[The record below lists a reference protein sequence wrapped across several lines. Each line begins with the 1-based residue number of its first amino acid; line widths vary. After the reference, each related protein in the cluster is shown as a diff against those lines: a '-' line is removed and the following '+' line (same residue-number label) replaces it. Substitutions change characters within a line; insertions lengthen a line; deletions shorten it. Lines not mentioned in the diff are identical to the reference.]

1 MRCASI
7 DIGTNTL
14 RLLIA
19 DVERGGPLKPI
30 VYKRAITRLGGDYT
44 ERTGID
50 RASAERTFAAL
61 EGFKKDIK
69 DNPVE
74 TIRAVA
80 TSVVRRARNRD
91 WFLREVTE
99 RTGITPAV
107 ITGAEEARMSLLGV
121 LSVIDDTMPKR
132 LVMDIG
138 GGSTEFIATSSNGTR
153 GAWSMEMGVVHLTE
167 AHIKGDPPD
176 KGEMKALEA
185 EVGGTVASLK
195 AMMKNDNIDPSE
207 YTEGVAVFI
216 GTAGTVTTLA
226 AVDQGLE
233 VYDRERIN
241 NYTLTRERV
250 RTLYEYLT
258 GLTLKERS
266 GVLSLEKGRED
277 LIIPGAAITLAAM
290 EAFGFNG
297 LKVIDAGLLEG
308 VMLDG
313 FDRIQSGGSAASP
326 RGGEACP

>member
-19 DVERGGPLKPI
+19 DVERGGPLRPI
-30 VYKRAITRLGGDYT
+30 VYKRAITRLGGNYT

-50 RASAERTFAAL
+50 RASAERTFSAL

-99 RTGITPAV
+99 RTGITPTV
-107 ITGAEEARMSLLGV
+107 IAGREEARMSLLGV
-121 LSVIDDTMPKR
+121 LSVIDDAMPER

-138 GGSTEFIATSSNGTR
+138 GGSTEFIATDVLGMR
-153 GAWSMEMGVVHLTE
+153 GAWSMEMGVVHLT
-167 AHIKGDPPD
+167 AAFVKGDPPD
-176 KGEMKALEA
+176 KAEMKALEA
-185 EVGGTVASLK
+185 EVRGVITSLK
-195 AMMKNDNIDPSE
+195 SMMKNDDIDPSE
-207 YTEGVAVFI
+207 YTEGAAVFI

-241 NYTLTRERV
+241 NYTLTMERV

-297 LKVIDAGLLEG
+297 IKVSDAGLLEG

-313 FDRIQSGGSAASP
+313 PGRIQP
-326 RGGEACP
+326 GGEACP